1 MNRDETEPGNAPIRM
16 LLFIAA
22 GEPNSRRAQENL
34 NRLCTGELDG
44 NYELTV
50 VDVLQDF
57 RAATRH
63 SVMVTPT
70 LIVTEPKPG
79 VTILGDLQDTPRLR
93 AALRLGGGKGG
104 Q

>member
-1 MNRDETEPGNAPIRM
+1 MNRQKTETGNSPIRM
-16 LLFIAA
+16 LLFIAG
-22 GEPNSRRAQENL
+22 GEPHSRRAQENL
-34 NRLCTGELDG
+34 NRLCTSELAG

-57 RAATRH
+57 RAATKH

-93 AALRLGGGKGG
+93 AALRLDGRKGG